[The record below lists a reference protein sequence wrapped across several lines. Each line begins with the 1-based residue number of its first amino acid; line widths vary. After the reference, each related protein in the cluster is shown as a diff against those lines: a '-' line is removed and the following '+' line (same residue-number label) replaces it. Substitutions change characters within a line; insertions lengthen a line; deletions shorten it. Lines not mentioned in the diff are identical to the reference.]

1 MKPDPSIHKQEPL
14 QPSFRII
21 FEIMHFST
29 SALLLVVTSLLTT
42 LAAATP
48 VAVTSQATKV
58 QIQEQEASAA
68 RKVEGQEHKEMVQHC
83 QHCAPVPVIVNA
95 MGTK

>member
-1 MKPDPSIHKQEPL
+1 M
-14 QPSFRII
+14 R
-21 FEIMHFST
+21 FST
-29 SALLLVVTSLLTT
+29 STLLVATSLLTT
-42 LAAATP
+42 LATAAP

-83 QHCAPVPVIVNA
+83 QHCAPVAVIVNA